1 MGDNPVMRGISW
13 FAEHFIGLF
22 NEAATQFAG
31 LVTGILPLLMVMLTA
46 MYAITT
52 LDRRG
57 ACHAR
62 HPMGRTMG
70 DHPLHDHAVPGHAA
84 VDQPDGLYL
93 RTLPARTL

>member
-52 LDRRG
+52 WIGEERVT
-57 ACHAR
+57 HAIQWAGR
-62 HPMGRTMG
+62 WAITRYTIMPFLAMLLLTNPM
-70 DHPLHDHAVPGHAA
+70 A
-84 VDQPDGLYL
+84 
-93 RTLPARTL
+93 